1 MCEHNIISNTQQ
13 IKQFLFANDNH
24 LTLIEVNL

>member
-1 MCEHNIISNTQQ
+1 MEREREREREGASWREVAREKI
-13 IKQFLFANDNH
+13 H